1 MSGFGRLP
9 QGRLAGCG
17 GSPGMSLARRT
28 LWRHGIPERTCR
40 IRGRVPDARTPG
52 NARLEGARRGLPQ
65 RQHPDL
71 DLTATSPDGSVT
83 VEFQVKTTTD
93 GDIRWKKPGR
103 EKVDPWIAKA
113 ETRGRL
119 TAVVMIWA
127 NEKSVWL
134 KPDPDRR
141 GYFFPGPEILQMTAM
156 TARDFG
162 DLVDQRR
169 AEYGQ
174 QTRRRLYRGRGRV
187 GEPLSPDDLMLP
199 VSVGD
204 GQSLEDF
211 LAWLQLP
218 DGRDSGLA
226 RPLCPEPL
234 TSG

>member
-1 MSGFGRLP
+1 MGYQSVLVGFVGEYLTR
-9 QGRLAGCG
+9 
-17 GSPGMSLARRT
+17 
-28 LWRHGIPERTCR
+28 
-40 IRGRVPDARTPG
+40 
-52 NARLEGARRGLPQ
+52 ARLETLGWKVPDEDFLSGNT
-65 RQHPDL
+65 PDL